1 MYDDEIEK
9 AVLFYM
15 IFKNCEFEVTE
26 SDFFNKAN
34 QLIAK
39 AVNQLKSKDN
49 EISIIAIADRIN
61 GNRTKIF
68 EYLSELGN
76 NIFGISS
83 QNAYNKLIE
92 YSKKRQVLEELKKIE
107 GEIIEA
113 EGIDVVIEKEIKKL
127 NEIQRRNQKNISFS
141 EQVIMSMEELEK
153 NYNNKSDYSLYTGIL
168 NLDRII
174 LGLHRKE
181 FTVIGGRPGFGKTTF
196 ALQIATHVAEK
207 GLHVAFMSL
216 EMAETQ
222 IIQKIISNKSRVNSQ
237 NMRSGRLNEEDFM
250 KITESCSNIS
260 ELPLH
265 LVTRIRTIQ
274 ELEVLA
280 RQYKNNNE
288 MDLLIIDYIQLLK
301 NKNRFNSREQEV
313 ADISRTLK
321 LLSLELDIP
330 IIGLCQLNRN
340 ATRNEP
346 TLADLRESGAIEQ
359 DADNVIF
366 LYPDEGQEEAS
377 APLVIAKVA
386 KQRAGELGKAL
397 LKFKKMNSEFIS
409 IIQK

>member
-1 MYDDEIEK
+1 MYDEEIEK

-15 IFKNCEFEVTE
+15 IFKGCEFEVTE

-39 AVNQLKSKDN
+39 AVNELKSKDN
-49 EISIIAIADRIN
+49 EISIIAIADKIN
-61 GNRTKIF
+61 GNRAKVF

-83 QNAYNKLIE
+83 KNAYNKLVE

-113 EGIDVVIEKEIKKL
+113 EGIDIVIEKEIKKL
-127 NEIQRRNQKNISFS
+127 NEIQRRNQNNISFS
-141 EQVIMSMEELEK
+141 EQVMMSMEELEK

-174 LGLHRKE
+174 LGLHKKE
-181 FTVIGGRPGFGKTTF
+181 FTVIGGRPGLGKTTF
-196 ALQIATHVAEK
+196 ALQIATHIAEK

-222 IIQKIISNKSRVNSQ
+222 IIQKIISSKSRVNSQ
-237 NMRSGRLNEEDFM
+237 NMRSGRLNEEDFL

-260 ELPLH
+260 DLPLH

-301 NKNRFNSREQEV
+301 NKERFNSREQEV

-366 LYPDEGQEEAS
+366 LYPDEGQEEEA

-397 LKFKKMNSEFIS
+397 LKFKKFNSEFIS